1 MDELKDH
8 LFDQWEQAN
17 IEVER
22 LNCVN
27 QELRDELLRLK
38 TKYQATKRLQCS
50 TSEHN
55 SKLAAY
61 IECLEGDINRL
72 TDNGEYVLVPK
83 EPTQR
88 MLNAGH
94 IVMNPIKGSDVH
106 PGTNQKRRDCYKA
119 MIEAYL
125 KYGDEPKEIN
135 KKGA

>member
-1 MDELKDH
+1 MCELKDN

-38 TKYQATKRLQCS
+38 TKYQATK
-50 TSEHN
+50 HN
-55 SKLAAY
+55 SELY
-61 IECLEGDINRL
+61 EQLEALKALVNSEDF
-72 TDNGEYVLVPK
+72 VLVPK

-106 PGTNQKRRDCYKA
+106 SGTNQKRRDCYKA
-119 MIEAYL
+119 MIDAYL
-125 KYGDEPKEIN
+125 KYGDEPRV
-135 KKGA
+135 G

>member
-1 MDELKDH
+1 MCELKDH

-38 TKYQATKRLQCS
+38 TKYQATKVYEHQ
-50 TSEHN
+50 TTKHN
-55 SKLAAY
+55 SELY
-61 IECLEGDINRL
+61 EQLEALKALVNSGDF
-72 TDNGEYVLVPK
+72 VLVPK

-106 PGTNQKRRDCYKA
+106 SGTNQKRRDCYKA
-119 MIEAYL
+119 MIDAYL
-125 KYGDEPKEIN
+125 KYGDEPRV
-135 KKGA
+135 G

>member
-1 MDELKDH
+1 MGELKDH

-38 TKYQATKRLQCS
+38 TKYQATKVYELQ
-50 TSEHN
+50 TNKHN
-55 SKLAAY
+55 SELY
-61 IECLEGDINRL
+61 EELEALKAIVNSEDF
-72 TDNGEYVLVPK
+72 VLVPK

-94 IVMNPIKGSDVH
+94 IVMNPIKGSGVH

-119 MIEAYL
+119 MIDAYL
-125 KYGDEPKEIN
+125 KYGDEPRV
-135 KKGA
+135 G